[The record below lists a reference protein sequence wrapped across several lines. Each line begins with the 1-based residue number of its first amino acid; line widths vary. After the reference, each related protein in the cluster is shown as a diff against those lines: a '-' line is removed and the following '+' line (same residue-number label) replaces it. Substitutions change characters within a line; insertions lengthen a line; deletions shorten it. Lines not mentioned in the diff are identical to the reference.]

1 MALAQVS
8 GKRVQKW
15 ETWRKTWKIWLNS
28 KQQNHKKS
36 SKLNKN
42 DDFNRSFVV
51 NLYKILTQNF
61 NPFSLD
67 RKFIKQNDQQI
78 IYVLCEKYVP
88 PGFYKFICR
97 KDNFMFL
104 NGLNVTGHKR
114 AKLFTN
120 LQRRKILKWKSFELF
135 WRYQLIYQRFYSLLF
150 TKYFMPNRKGGVNI
164 RSYFLLH
171 VKEWLVDK
179 KKR

>member
-1 MALAQVS
+1 MTILIDLLWS
-8 GKRVQKW
+8 TSTKFLL
-15 ETWRKTWKIWLNS
+15 KTLIRFLWIENL
-28 KQQNHKKS
+28 
-36 SKLNKN
+36 LNKMI
-42 DDFNRSFVV
+42 NRLFTCFVK
-51 NLYKILTQNF
+51 NM
-61 NPFSLD
+61 
-67 RKFIKQNDQQI
+67 
-78 IYVLCEKYVP
+78 CVP

-179 KKR
+179 EKR